1 MGACASS
8 SRGRSNHG
16 KNQKSAKV
24 AAIPSTPAAQA
35 GRAVASSGMEEK
47 SSFTWR
53 IDGFSSLLDK
63 QKGWTN
69 SGYFE
74 MKKLKWYLQ
83 LNLKDRKSGDERD
96 YVSLILVLSKTYDL
110 NPDTIVEAS
119 FKLLIYDQEYG
130 RHREHQFSHQFQT
143 TESSRSSGISCTIPV
158 ETLKE
163 PSSGFIVGDSC
174 VFGVELIKLTTAAK
188 AKHSSGTL
196 SDVEKINGFSAREAY
211 TWVIDDFLTLK
222 GRCYSPEFEI
232 GGRKWYLTMYPS
244 GIDDGGNEEFLSLYL
259 HMAKP
264 DGDASVQ
271 NSGVLVEV
279 SLSIKDKVTS
289 NRSAMTGRC
298 QFQATDDG
306 DGWGWAKFMAAKS
319 VKDWYLVKG
328 SCLIEADVA
337 IASSS
342 KLE

>member
-24 AAIPSTPAAQA
+24 AAIPSTPAVQA
-35 GRAVASSGMEEK
+35 GRAAASSEMEEK

-74 MKKLKWYLQ
+74 MKELKWYLQ
-83 LNLKDRKSGDERD
+83 LNLKDRKSRDERD
-96 YVSLILVLSKTYDL
+96 YVSLVLVLSKTSDL
-110 NPDTIVEAS
+110 KPDTIVEAS
-119 FKLLIYDQEYG
+119 FKLLIYGQAYG
-130 RHREHQFSHQFQT
+130 RHSEHEFSHQFQT
-143 TESSRSSGISCTIPV
+143 TQSSRSSGISCMILV

-174 VFGVELIKLTTAAK
+174 VFGVELIKLTTAK

-196 SDVEKINGFSAREAY
+196 HVQKINGFSAREAY
-211 TWVIDDFLTLK
+211 TWAIDDFLTLK

-244 GIDDGGNEEFLSLYL
+244 GIDGNEEFLSLYL

-264 DGDASVQ
+264 DGDASLQ
-271 NSGVLVEV
+271 NSGVVVEV

-289 NRSAMTGRC
+289 NRNTKTGRC
-298 QFQATDDG
+298 QFQATEDC
-306 DGWGWAKFMAAKS
+306 DGWGWAKFMATKS

-337 IASSS
+337 IAGSS
-342 KLE
+342 KME